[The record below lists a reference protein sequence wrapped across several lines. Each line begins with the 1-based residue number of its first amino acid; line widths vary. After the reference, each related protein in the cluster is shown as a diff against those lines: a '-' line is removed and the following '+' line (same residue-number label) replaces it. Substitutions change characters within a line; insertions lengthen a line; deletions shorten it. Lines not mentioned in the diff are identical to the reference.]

1 MTCVQIG
8 SIHIDKLKNVKKKSK
23 WYPVAMVTNK
33 NSQKGSKNVI
43 MPAKISQV
51 REIVQNQIFD
61 MLLRYNK
68 AMI

>member
-1 MTCVQIG
+1 
-8 SIHIDKLKNVKKKSK
+8 
-23 WYPVAMVTNK
+23 MVTNK
-33 NSQKGSKNVI
+33 NSPKGAKNVF

-51 REIVQNQIFD
+51 REIVQNQVFD

>member
-1 MTCVQIG
+1 
-8 SIHIDKLKNVKKKSK
+8 
-23 WYPVAMVTNK
+23 MVTNK
-33 NSQKGSKNVI
+33 NSQKGSKNVF

-61 MLLRYNK
+61 MLLWYNK

>member
-1 MTCVQIG
+1 
-8 SIHIDKLKNVKKKSK
+8 
-23 WYPVAMVTNK
+23 MVTDK
-33 NSQKGSKNVI
+33 NSQKEAKNVF

-61 MLLRYNK
+61 MLFWYNK